1 MPTFSDIKKSN
12 KQSAPKTEDLAPTQ
26 KKQIQPKPQT
36 KQLDVHT
43 EKLSRLSWKAP
54 EYIYYEKSSDWFWAL
69 GIITATL
76 LAIAAYQQSFVFLL
90 LIIVG
95 GFGILVYAVRRPVVV
110 NISISGEGVRVAD
123 RLFLYENL
131 KSFWIFYRPGDMKI
145 LSIESGKALMPQ
157 IHIPLGSINPV
168 EVRAFLMDFLPEK
181 AQEESLSNTIARWIR
196 F

>member
-1 MPTFSDIKKSN
+1 MQNFSDIKKSET
-12 KQSAPKTEDLAPTQ
+12 KSAPQTEETAPTQ
-26 KKQIQPKPQT
+26 EKQPE
-36 KQLDVHT
+36 VYT
-43 EKLSRLSWKAP
+43 EKKSRLSWRAP
-54 EYIYYEKSSDWFWAL
+54 EYVYYEKSTDWFWAL

-95 GFGILVYAVRRPVVV
+95 AFGILIYAVRKPVVV
-110 NISISGEGVRVAD
+110 DISISGEGVRVAD

-145 LSIESGKALMPQ
+145 LSIESGRALIPH
-157 IHIPLGSINPV
+157 IHIPLGSMNPV
-168 EVRAFLMDFLPEK
+168 DVRALLLEFLPEK
-181 AQEESLSNTIARWIR
+181 AQEESLSDSIARWIR